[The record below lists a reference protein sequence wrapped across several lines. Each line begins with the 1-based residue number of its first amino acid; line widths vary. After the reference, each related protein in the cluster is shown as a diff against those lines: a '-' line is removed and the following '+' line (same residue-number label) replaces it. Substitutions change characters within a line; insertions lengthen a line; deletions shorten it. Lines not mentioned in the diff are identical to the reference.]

1 MELTAEKIWT
11 YNQVSFHEKI
21 LTLRDI
27 NEAMNYLHQCAVHFL
42 TQGVSWDSVSY
53 IRARML
59 CGINDQ
65 FNPKPVEEHKSPNG
79 SPIRDPG
86 RANEPDVPVIFKLS
100 NWHRARKRIEDYNDM
115 LIDNRKKKGH
125 KLNQLLTGL
134 IEYNAHP
141 PPAE

>member
-1 MELTAEKIWT
+1 MELTAEKIWK
-11 YNQVSFHEKI
+11 YNQVSFHDQI
-21 LTLRDI
+21 STLPNI
-27 NEAMNYLHQCAVHFL
+27 NQATDYLHHCAVHFL
-42 TQGVSWDSVSY
+42 NQGVSWDSVSY

-59 CGINDQ
+59 CDINDK

-79 SPIRDPG
+79 SSIRDPS
-86 RANEPDVPVIFKLS
+86 RANEPDVAVIFKLS
-100 NWHRARKRIEDYNDM
+100 NWHRARKRIEDYNDL

-134 IEYNAHP
+134 IEYEAHL